1 MLLCCGL
8 KFLRAQVLR
17 AVKSKGLHAW
27 CSLSGLGDLGVSL
40 THARFLAAHKHF
52 QAFTCPMALQRETL
66 YRSKDSPTIRPASFM
81 SQKLACD
88 FSGGT
93 TCCLSHLSLADW
105 VKTNMPLSQ
114 ASWPDWF
121 SDSFWKGGQM
131 HSRDPGLYH

>member
-1 MLLCCGL
+1 MSDGP
-8 KFLRAQVLR
+8 A
-17 AVKSKGLHAW
+17 
-27 CSLSGLGDLGVSL
+27 
-40 THARFLAAHKHF
+40 ARDFIPTSERFPNYQAH
-52 QAFTCPMALQRETL
+52 
-66 YRSKDSPTIRPASFM
+66 IFM

-93 TCCLSHLSLADW
+93 ACCLSHLSLADW

-131 HSRDPGLYH
+131 HPRDPGLYH